1 MEWLQTLENLL
12 YDMAFVVQYSRT
24 FVIAVSVAILL
35 IFWGL
40 IMININIREAVKG
53 NKELWEELQAIKAL
67 IREQKGDKH
76 NE

>member
-12 YDMAFVVQYSRT
+12 YDLAFVVQYSRT
-24 FVIAVSVAILL
+24 FVIAVGVAFLL

-53 NKELWEELQAIKAL
+53 NKELWEELQEIKAL
-67 IREQKGDKH
+67 IREQKGDKQ